1 MKKKIIILVCFII
14 VLAGVLFFII
24 NKNSEDKN
32 DKNTLK
38 ISKRSIS
45 NLHKCA

>member
-24 NKNSEDKN
+24 NKMQIFTITAYNADYILAKEENFQK
-32 DKNTLK
+32 L
-38 ISKRSIS
+38 
-45 NLHKCA
+45 